1 MAVYKNWLFP
11 LLSRFDAE
19 EIHNLTVWLLELAQR
34 RSIGRAVL
42 KRNAGSLF
50 EKPFDLFGLTFPNPI
65 GIGAGFDKDARIPD
79 ALALLGFG
87 HIEVGTLTPFSQE
100 GNEKPRL
107 FRLKEDG
114 ALINRMGFPNRGVA
128 NAVMRLE
135 ERREIGRDYILGVS
149 IGKQRSTPLEQAF
162 NDYVL
167 IMAQTYHV
175 ADYFAINVSSPNTPG
190 LRELQGPRYL
200 KNLLDSI
207 RQANNE
213 LAMRNKRSAKPVL
226 LKISPDLNESEIDL
240 LLDTALSGGI
250 SGIIA
255 TNTTSEREK
264 LKGCSKRQIGG
275 LSGQPLA
282 EKSNRIISYIHEVTQ
297 GDLPIVGAGGVFNVD
312 DVRRKMDAGASL
324 VQIYTGLIYE
334 GPSIISNIL
343 RDL

>member
-1 MAVYKNWLFP
+1 MIVYKNLLFP

-34 RSIGRAVL
+34 RKIGRAVL
-42 KRNAGSLF
+42 TRNAGTRS

-87 HIEVGTLTPFSQE
+87 HIEVGTLTPFPQA

-107 FRLKEDG
+107 FRLREDG
-114 ALINRMGFPNRGVA
+114 ALINRMGFPNRGA
-128 NAVMRLE
+128 ASAIMRLE
-135 ERREIGRDYILGVS
+135 ARREIGRDYILGVS
-149 IGKQRSTPLEQAF
+149 IGKQSSTPLEQAF
-162 NDYVL
+162 NDYAL
-167 IMAQTYHV
+167 IMTQAYHV

-200 KNLLDSI
+200 RNLLASI
-207 RQANNE
+207 REANKE
-213 LAMRNKRSAKPVL
+213 LAKRNKRSPKPVL
-226 LKISPDLNESEIDL
+226 LKISPDLSESEIDL

-250 SGIIA
+250 NGIIA
-255 TNTTSEREK
+255 TNTTSEREH
-264 LKGCSKRQIGG
+264 LIGSSKRQIGG
-275 LSGQPLA
+275 LSGRPLA
-282 EKSNRIISYIHEVTQ
+282 EKSNRIISYIHEVTR
-297 GDLPIVGAGGVFNVD
+297 GDLPIIGAGGVFNGD

-324 VQIYTGLIYE
+324 VQLYTGLIYE
-334 GPSIISNIL
+334 GPSIVSNIL